1 MHKFYGVQAV
11 KVGFER
17 TQLVA
22 PEENELQELTFGL
35 TVHEDRSWLKAVALY
50 ITATGGWPRGVSVN
64 ASRGQAREKK

>member
-22 PEENELQELTFGL
+22 PEENELQELTL
-35 TVHEDRSWLKAVALY
+35 YVLVPVWTVAPLMGIAPPGREFCGPHD
-50 ITATGGWPRGVSVN
+50 TAH
-64 ASRGQAREKK
+64 ASTVLLRAF

>member
-35 TVHEDRSWLKAVALY
+35 TVHEDRS
-50 ITATGGWPRGVSVN
+50 
-64 ASRGQAREKK
+64 